1 MQLGSS
7 RGVHSCPIL
16 STESERWRG
25 ATVNLNSATVRIC
38 VNGERETVASPA
50 TVASLIQVRGPRPP
64 FAVEVNK
71 RLVRRSEYEATALR
85 DDDIVEIVTLVGG
98 G

>member
-1 MQLGSS
+1 VSS
-7 RGVHSCPIL
+7 GFDV
-16 STESERWRG
+16 
-25 ATVNLNSATVRIC
+25 AKKLNSANLTIC
-38 VNGERETVASPA
+38 VNGERETLAGPA
-50 TVASLIQVRGPRPP
+50 TIATLIQARGPRPP

-85 DDDIVEIVTLVGG
+85 EGDQVEIVTLVGG